1 MTQWLLPEYIAD
13 VLPNEARQIEALR
26 RQLLDLYQ
34 RYGYE
39 LVIPPLLEYLDSL
52 LTGTG
57 QDLNLRTFKLVDQ
70 LSGRTLGVR
79 ADITPQ
85 VARIDAHL
93 LNRQGVVRLSYAG
106 SVLHTRPASM
116 NATRE
121 PLQIGA
127 ELYGHTGIEADIEIA
142 ELALAS
148 LALANVAQARIDLSH
163 IGVVR
168 AVLADSALSDEWTE
182 RIIGLLRTKD
192 VPGLLELSDL
202 PTATTQA
209 LVNLCQLYGGT
220 EVLARARR
228 ELPAQPAISQALD
241 EVERLA
247 IALKQRGAQVTV
259 DLAEMRGYQYH
270 SGIVF
275 ALYCHDM
282 PSALVRG
289 GRYDQVG
296 QVFGRARA
304 ATGFSLD
311 LRELAA
317 LALPV
322 PTRAAVSAP
331 WQEPSSTPSQQDAAL
346 RELIA
351 QLRAAGEIVVQTLP
365 GHENQP
371 QEYGCDRVIEKTAD
385 GWKVKPVEKLF

>member
-1 MTQWLLPEYIAD
+1 MTHWLLPEYIAD

-34 RYGYE
+34 SYGYE

-52 LTGTG
+52 LTGTA

-127 ELYGHTGIEADIEIA
+127 ELYGHAGIEADIEIA
-142 ELALAS
+142 ELALVS
-148 LALANVAQARIDLSH
+148 LALSNVKQMRIDLSH

-168 AVLADSALSDEWTE
+168 AVLASHALDNEITE
-182 RIIGLLRTKD
+182 RIMTLLRAKD
-192 VPGLLELSDL
+192 VPSLLALSNL
-202 PTATTQA
+202 PTTIRQA

-220 EVLARARR
+220 EVLARARL
-228 ELPAQPAISQALD
+228 ELPSQPAISQALD
-241 EVERLA
+241 ELQHLA
-247 IALKQRGAQVTV
+247 AALHEHGAQVTV

-275 ALYCHDM
+275 ALYCNDL

-317 LALPV
+317 LMPPV
-322 PTRAAVSAP
+322 SMATAISAP
-331 WQEPSSTPSQQDAAL
+331 SQPPLQQDLAL
-346 RELIA
+346 RELVS
-351 QLRAAGEIVVQTLP
+351 QLRAAGEVVVQTLP
-365 GHENQP
+365 GHENEAP
-371 QEYGCDRVIEKTAD
+371 EYRCDRTIKKTSD
-385 GWKVKPVEKLF
+385 GWTVQRVEKLF